1 MKKIAKL
8 SLVAAVAV
16 AGLTTANA
24 QSLEDAIKNVE
35 TSGLLFIDIMTIK
48 TMLLMVL
55 IQTTTIKL
63 H

>member
-35 TSGLLFIDIMTIK
+35 TSGSVVYRYNDY
-48 TMLLMVL
+48 
-55 IQTTTIKL
+55 
-63 H
+63 

>member
-24 QSLEDAIKNVE
+24 QPLEEAIKNVE
-35 TSGLLFIDIMTIK
+35 VSGS
-48 TMLLMVL
+48 VVYRCNR
-55 IQTTTIKL
+55 
-63 H
+63 